1 MKLGYA
7 LLLGRRCAIA
17 AISAAGVSVMAAPAS
32 AAALPPGCSQSGQI
46 VSCTQT
52 FTSGSNPFTVPSGVS
67 SLCVKVVSGQGGGG
81 GGAFGAVVTGELP
94 VTPGATIYAVVAG
107 NGDGGGG
114 NGGGPAG
121 GGFLSSSFPPAS
133 SNGGGGGASD
143 VRTSADELSSRVL
156 VAADGGGGGGDASNT
171 GLTPAPGSPG
181 GGSGTSEDASATAG
195 GPGGTNDTGPECNTP
210 FGPIPCCEISV
221 TCSGVTSGSPGVLG
235 DGGAGGDGGI
245 GVVPESI
252 VFAGLGGGGGGGG
265 LFGGGGGGGAIDGDG
280 GGGGGGS
287 NLVPTGGSTSVDTT
301 GVPMVQ
307 ISYRLVPTSKDQCK
321 DGGWRN
327 FPQFKNQGQCIK
339 FVNHGK

>member
-1 MKLGYA
+1 VKLGYA

-17 AISAAGVSVMAAPAS
+17 AISAAGVSIMAAPAS

-67 SLCVKVVSGQGGGG
+67 SLGVKAVGGQGGGA

-94 VTPGATIYAVVAG
+94 VTPGATIYAVVAA

-121 GGFLSSSFPPAS
+121 GGFLSSVFPPAS

-143 VRTSADELSSRVL
+143 VRSSADELSSRVL
-156 VAADGGGGGGDASNT
+156 VAAGGGGGGGDASNT

-195 GPGGTNDTGPECNTP
+195 GPGGAANETLPQCNNP
-210 FGPIPCCEISV
+210 FGPPIPRRV
-221 TCSGVTSGSPGVLG
+221 GQR
-235 DGGAGGDGGI
+235 GGARRRGRGRRWRHW
-245 GVVPESI
+245 S
-252 VFAGLGGGGGGGG
+252 
-265 LFGGGGGGGAIDGDG
+265 GA
-280 GGGGGGS
+280 
-287 NLVPTGGSTSVDTT
+287 
-301 GVPMVQ
+301 
-307 ISYRLVPTSKDQCK
+307 
-321 DGGWRN
+321 
-327 FPQFKNQGQCIK
+327 
-339 FVNHGK
+339 